1 MSRLIPSLLLSFA
14 LTACSR
20 LGYSQTPLRAERSQ
34 VRPEWALRVEQLT
47 TPTPRGSDS
56 AVSHRRATVIGATT
70 GAVVGGLGT
79 AALILNA
86 LAPDCITAVAATS
99 SGSTVHSS
107 HCTHRSRIV
116 VLQTVTIAAGA
127 TVGGF
132 AGVWVA
138 RRIARWRDHR
148 HLDPQPNGR

>member
-1 MSRLIPSLLLSFA
+1 
-14 LTACSR
+14 
-20 LGYSQTPLRAERSQ
+20 
-34 VRPEWALRVEQLT
+34 
-47 TPTPRGSDS
+47 
-56 AVSHRRATVIGATT
+56 
-70 GAVVGGLGT
+70 
-79 AALILNA
+79 
-86 LAPDCITAVAATS
+86 
-99 SGSTVHSS
+99 VHSS